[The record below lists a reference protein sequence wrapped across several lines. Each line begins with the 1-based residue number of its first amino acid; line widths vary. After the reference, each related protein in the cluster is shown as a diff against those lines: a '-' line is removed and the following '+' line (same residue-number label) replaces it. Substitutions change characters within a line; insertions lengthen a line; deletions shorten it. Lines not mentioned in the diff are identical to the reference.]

1 MRTTEYGRVYSYR
14 RKNPDAALCTDIGE
28 IIHYMGCRGS
38 ADITDGVTALARKAA
53 KIIDS
58 SALPKGCFSL
68 YAAVPGENGVNIG
81 GVYFPSCD
89 LAVHLDGCT
98 DAFLAAV
105 TLGAAVDREI
115 TKASATDIALAH
127 ALDCAA
133 CAAVEAFAD
142 EMCGDFAEMF
152 PGMRLTERFSPGYGD
167 LPLEYQPKITEMLGA
182 VRTIGVGVNGSLL
195 LSPSK
200 SVTAIVG
207 LAKK

>member
-28 IIHYMGCRGS
+28 IIRYMGCRGR
-38 ADITDGVTALARKAA
+38 AEITDEVTALARKAA

-58 SALPKGCFSL
+58 SALPKGCFAF

-81 GVYFPSCD
+81 GVYFPSRD
-89 LAVHLDGCT
+89 LAEYLDGCT
-98 DAFLAAV
+98 EAVILAL
-105 TLGAAVDREI
+105 TLGALTDREI

-133 CAAVEAFAD
+133 CAAAEAFAD
-142 EMCGDFAEMF
+142 EMCADMAAKLS
-152 PGMRLTERFSPGYGD
+152 PKRLTERFSPGYGD
-167 LPLEYQPKITEMLGA
+167 LPLEYQPTVVEMLGA
-182 VRTIGVGVNGSLL
+182 GRMLGVGVNGSLL

-207 LAKK
+207 VGKP